1 MEEKVKR
8 LFLGI
13 PLDEKH
19 KSLCLSV
26 REKNT
31 HIRNIRWTPENN
43 LHVTSLFIG
52 DTPESQIPEL
62 SSKISRILEAFEPFS
77 LTPERF
83 VFMPPRKPKMIWLR
97 YQKHPEFSRLSLLL
111 AQEILGKDP
120 DHPPKPHATLA
131 RFKFVPKQNL
141 FFPEPH
147 TDGLTVSALN
157 LYQSELKPEGA
168 RYKPVEFFELK

>member
-13 PLDEKH
+13 PLDENYR
-19 KSLCLSV
+19 SLCQEVS
-26 REKNT
+26 EKNS
-31 HIRNIRWTPENN
+31 HVKNIRWTPENN
-43 LHVTSLFIG
+43 LHITSLFIG

-62 SSKISRILEAFEPFS
+62 IRKISRILEGFEPFS
-77 LTPERF
+77 LTAERF

-120 DHPPKPHATLA
+120 DHPPKPHVTLA
-131 RFKFVPKQNL
+131 RFKNAPQIKMQ
-141 FFPEPH
+141 FPEPEVGSLGVSGM
-147 TDGLTVSALN
+147 GLYESRLMPTGAEYSLVHAFN
-157 LYQSELKPEGA
+157 LK
-168 RYKPVEFFELK
+168 

>member
-26 REKNT
+26 REKNK
-31 HIRNIRWTPENN
+31 HIRNLRWTPENN

-52 DTPESQIPEL
+52 DTPESRIPEL
-62 SSKISRILEAFEPFS
+62 IRKISRILEAFEPFS
-77 LTPERF
+77 LTAERF

-120 DHPPKPHATLA
+120 DHPPKPHVTVA
-131 RFKFVPKQNL
+131 RFKNAPRVKMQ
-141 FFPEPH
+141 FPEPDV
-147 TDGLTVSALN
+147 DGLYVYN
-157 LYQSELKPEGA
+157 LGLYESRLMPSGA
-168 RYKPVEFFELK
+168 EYSLVNEFNL